1 MHRLRRKPRTSIWAS
16 TSAADGRHELKRQ
29 RFPFYAAGDIVR
41 GLNHVIVAAAQS
53 AIAATVIR
61 SKLRGC

>member
-1 MHRLRRKPRTSIWAS
+1 MVDTSS
-16 TSAADGRHELKRQ
+16 RDNGS
-29 RFPFYAAGDIVR
+29 PFYAAGDIVR